1 MGIPRIN
8 SERVTTPRRVLANPA
23 AKLLLVGGAV
33 ISGTYSRDPGNTGYV
48 DVLRAGLILGKRTA
62 DSKYA
67 PSILGVLAEAYAQG
81 GTEMTVSAAVAT
93 ELVRRIGA
101 SGTFKVTGPAVS
113 GGTVR
118 TLTVTYS
125 AVDTATG
132 VITLTALG
140 SAADDEALKVVETTA
155 GVAAVSGVDDVQT
168 FTLATDTD
176 GGTFRFGY
184 RGKVTAELAWNV
196 STADAQTALRALHA
210 DLAACV
216 VSGTAGV
223 EYVVTT
229 AAKTVA
235 DLTIVNDVTSDGGVD
250 EGGIVAVHTTQGV
263 TAVVAAAEVQTITL
277 AGSPTGGTWRVG
289 YNGEWTPELA
299 WNISTAALQTALR
312 ALTGLSAVTV
322 AGTAGSSYVVTF
334 ASGTAYPLLDLD
346 ATFSGTPGAL
356 IAGSLVQPTDGSET
370 PLVVISDGSGIKVTD
385 ADGVSQDQA
394 LTGDALIGGELL
406 TANLL
411 NYPSDASLKAW
422 LRTQLRA
429 AGQQFLFDDQ
439 F

>member
-33 ISGTYSRDPGNTGYV
+33 ISGTYSRDPGNTGYA

-62 DSKYA
+62 DGKYA
-67 PSILGVLAEAYAQG
+67 PSILGVLTEAGTQG
-81 GTEMTVSAAVAT
+81 DTTLVVAPAVAA
-93 ELVRRIGA
+93 ELVRRVGA
-101 SGTFKVTGPAVS
+101 TGTFKLTGPPTAAGV
-113 GGTVR
+113 VR

-132 VITLTALG
+132 EITITALG
-140 SAADDEALKVVETTA
+140 GG
-155 GVAAVSGVDDVQT
+155 GVNDVQT
-168 FTLATDTD
+168 FTAAAGTD
-176 GGTFRFGY
+176 GGTFRFAY
-184 RGKVTAELAWNV
+184 RGAVTAALAWNV

-216 VSGTAGV
+216 VSGTAG
-223 EYVVTT
+223 ESYVVTT
-229 AAKTVA
+229 AKAVVA
-235 DLTIVNDVTSDGGVD
+235 DLAVVNDLTSDGGVD
-250 EGGIVAVHTTQGV
+250 EGGLVAEHTT
-263 TAVVAAAEVQTITL
+263 I
-277 AGSPTGGTWRVG
+277 GSADVDGRFV
-289 YNGEWTPELA
+289 
-299 WNISTAALQTALR
+299 
-312 ALTGLSAVTV
+312 
-322 AGTAGSSYVVTF
+322 
-334 ASGTAYPLLDLD
+334 
-346 ATFSGTPGAL
+346 
-356 IAGSLVQPTDGSET
+356 AGSLVQPTDGSET